1 MVYASGDGV
10 TKDAAEA
17 VKWFRKAAEQGDA
30 KAQYNLGLCYGH
42 GDGIAKDPVEAYMWL
57 SVAAAAGEG
66 EALLRRYPISREMS
80 AEQIA
85 AARRL
90 ATAFSPRRD
99 NRSASQ
105 SEK

>member
-1 MVYASGDGV
+1 V

-30 KAQYNLGLCYGH
+30 KAQYNLGLCCGS
-42 GDGIAKDPVEAYMWL
+42 GEGTAKDPVEAYMWL
-57 SVAAAAGEG
+57 SVAATGGQG

-90 ATAFSPRRD
+90 TDAFSPRRD
-99 NRSASQ
+99 SNATNW